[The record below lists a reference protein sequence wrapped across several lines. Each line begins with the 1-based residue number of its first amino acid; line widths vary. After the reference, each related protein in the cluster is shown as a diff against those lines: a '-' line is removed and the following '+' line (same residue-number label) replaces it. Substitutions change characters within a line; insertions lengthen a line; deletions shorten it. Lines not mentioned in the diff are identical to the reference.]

1 MIISSPFISPVNE
14 NDLIEPEFEVVTDG
28 SGAQRNQVVGAYA
41 IYCMQEQNKLQ
52 PNTGQRT
59 QASDSTNTQQFGTF
73 DQSSSTI
80 TGQAGTFQEGNEMTN
95 VTTTMEGANKED
107 FLNGGTIDT
116 GGINTTGNIK
126 NSYNNGFHEIFD
138 KFFFIKHI

>member
-1 MIISSPFISPVNE
+1 
-14 NDLIEPEFEVVTDG
+14 
-28 SGAQRNQVVGAYA
+28 
-41 IYCMQEQNKLQ
+41 MQEQNKLQ

-116 GGINTTGNIK
+116 GGINTTGNIQ
-126 NSYNNGFHEIFD
+126 NLYNNEFVDIFICFFHLAHLRERVNSQNQCPLDITLR
-138 KFFFIKHI
+138 HI